1 MYRFHLDKG
10 GIDLK
15 WVCHLQEHG
24 IATRIQPIP
33 GADLPTKVI
42 LASAQC
48 TTEMWIVTV
57 NCSPAWIQRASS
69 SNGESRPFVGCK
81 YERRKEKLKHSRS
94 FVPGGLKSFPH
105 IHWLFIFSFNKP
117 LFFSECRL
125 NLLVANFINNFLTL
139 GEWQLLNLNR
149 LSGNWCAL
157 GWSKIGFEFAA
168 VSCPNWVLPVSSA
181 LKQIK
186 CDVGSQ
192 CRHVCA
198 L

>member
-1 MYRFHLDKG
+1 MRLYVIMYRFHVDKC

-15 WVCHLQEHG
+15 WDCHLQEHG

-69 SNGESRPFVGCK
+69 PNGESRPFVGCK

-94 FVPGGLKSFPH
+94 FVPGGQKIISTY
-105 IHWLFIFSFNKP
+105 P
-117 LFFSECRL
+117 L
-125 NLLVANFINNFLTL
+125 
-139 GEWQLLNLNR
+139 
-149 LSGNWCAL
+149 
-157 GWSKIGFEFAA
+157 A
-168 VSCPNWVLPVSSA
+168 VYF
-181 LKQIK
+181 
-186 CDVGSQ
+186 
-192 CRHVCA
+192 
-198 L
+198 